1 MTFVGDSSAPVCPWP
16 ARHLRGAWNAS
27 ETFDT
32 VGCMHIPT
40 QREIRYQWER
50 GGPVMTWALIVACVA
65 VWLLEVL
72 LGFIAPGLRAWLMYL
87 GMAAPVR
94 LVAEPWTLITS
105 MFLHAPNSLL
115 HILFNMIAL
124 YSVGPVLERMI
135 GHWRFLG
142 LYVISGLGGSLGL
155 MVWAAVAPGG
165 IGWQMAAY
173 GASGALFGLF
183 ASLLVVYRRIGADIR
198 SMLIWMAVNFALP
211 FVVGGVAWQA
221 HVGGFVVGGILTWL
235 LVGGVPAWRGKSLK
249 WRMQVYGWAMVVLV
263 IALILLC
270 NMANPYGWMSC
281 GSLGLMVWAAVAPG
295 GIGWQMAAYGASGAL
310 FGLFASLL
318 VVYRRIG
325 ADIRSM
331 LIWMAVN
338 FALPFV
344 VGGVA
349 WQAHVGGF
357 VVGGILTWLLVGGVP
372 AWRGKSLKWRM
383 QVYGWAMVVLVIALI
398 LLCNMAN
405 PYGWMS
411 FGSLH

>member
-1 MTFVGDSSAPVCPWP
+1 
-16 ARHLRGAWNAS
+16 
-27 ETFDT
+27 
-32 VGCMHIPT
+32 MHIPT

-235 LVGGVPAWRGKSLK
+235 LVGGVPAWRGISL
-249 WRMQVYGWAMVVLV
+249 
-263 IALILLC
+263 
-270 NMANPYGWMSC
+270 
-281 GSLGLMVWAAVAPG
+281 
-295 GIGWQMAAYGASGAL
+295 
-310 FGLFASLL
+310 
-318 VVYRRIG
+318 
-325 ADIRSM
+325 
-331 LIWMAVN
+331 
-338 FALPFV
+338 
-344 VGGVA
+344 
-349 WQAHVGGF
+349 
-357 VVGGILTWLLVGGVP
+357 
-372 AWRGKSLKWRM
+372 
-383 QVYGWAMVVLVIALI
+383 
-398 LLCNMAN
+398 
-405 PYGWMS
+405 
-411 FGSLH
+411 

>member
-1 MTFVGDSSAPVCPWP
+1 MTFVGDSSTPACPRS
-16 ARHLRGAWNAS
+16 AQHLRGAWNAS

-32 VGCMHIPT
+32 VDCMHIPT

-155 MVWAAVAPGG
+155 M
-165 IGWQMAAY
+165 
-173 GASGALFGLF
+173 L
-183 ASLLVVYRRIGADIR
+183 
-198 SMLIWMAVNFALP
+198 
-211 FVVGGVAWQA
+211 
-221 HVGGFVVGGILTWL
+221 
-235 LVGGVPAWRGKSLK
+235 
-249 WRMQVYGWAMVVLV
+249 
-263 IALILLC
+263 
-270 NMANPYGWMSC
+270 
-281 GSLGLMVWAAVAPG
+281 WAAVAPG

>member
-1 MTFVGDSSAPVCPWP
+1 
-16 ARHLRGAWNAS
+16 
-27 ETFDT
+27 
-32 VGCMHIPT
+32 
-40 QREIRYQWER
+40 
-50 GGPVMTWALIVACVA
+50 
-65 VWLLEVL
+65 
-72 LGFIAPGLRAWLMYL
+72 
-87 GMAAPVR
+87 
-94 LVAEPWTLITS
+94 
-105 MFLHAPNSLL
+105 
-115 HILFNMIAL
+115 
-124 YSVGPVLERMI
+124 MI

-198 SMLIWMAVNFALP
+198 SMLIWMAANFALP

-263 IALILLC
+263 
-270 NMANPYGWMSC
+270 
-281 GSLGLMVWAAVAPG
+281 
-295 GIGWQMAAYGASGAL
+295 
-310 FGLFASLL
+310 
-318 VVYRRIG
+318 VV
-325 ADIRSM
+325 
-331 LIWMAVN
+331 
-338 FALPFV
+338 
-344 VGGVA
+344 
-349 WQAHVGGF
+349 
-357 VVGGILTWLLVGGVP
+357 
-372 AWRGKSLKWRM
+372 
-383 QVYGWAMVVLVIALI
+383 LI

>member
-1 MTFVGDSSAPVCPWP
+1 MDAHHLDVPACAELAIAYPVQHDCPVFRGPSAGTNDRPLAVLGTVCDFRPW
-16 ARHLRGAWNAS
+16 RLSG
-27 ETFDT
+27 TYG
-32 VGCMHIPT
+32 VGC
-40 QREIRYQWER
+40 
-50 GGPVMTWALIVACVA
+50 
-65 VWLLEVL
+65 
-72 LGFIAPGLRAWLMYL
+72 
-87 GMAAPVR
+87 
-94 LVAEPWTLITS
+94 
-105 MFLHAPNSLL
+105 
-115 HILFNMIAL
+115 
-124 YSVGPVLERMI
+124 
-135 GHWRFLG
+135 
-142 LYVISGLGGSLGL
+142 GGSGRHRL
-155 MVWAAVAPGG
+155 
-165 IGWQMAAY
+165 
-173 GASGALFGLF
+173 
-183 ASLLVVYRRIGADIR
+183 
-198 SMLIWMAVNFALP
+198 
-211 FVVGGVAWQA
+211 
-221 HVGGFVVGGILTWL
+221 
-235 LVGGVPAWRGKSLK
+235 
-249 WRMQVYGWAMVVLV
+249 
-263 IALILLC
+263 
-270 NMANPYGWMSC
+270 AN
-281 GSLGLMVWAAVAPG
+281 
-295 GIGWQMAAYGASGAL
+295 AAYGASGAL

>member
-1 MTFVGDSSAPVCPWP
+1 MAYQRFSLFPDSPSFKDLFSARSLRYRWRNGDPVITTAIMAICIVVWAIEAVLFLVWPEGGNAFVNAGMLLP
-16 ARHLRGAWNAS
+16 ATAVRH
-27 ETFDT
+27 
-32 VGCMHIPT
+32 
-40 QREIRYQWER
+40 
-50 GGPVMTWALIVACVA
+50 
-65 VWLLEVL
+65 
-72 LGFIAPGLRAWLMYL
+72 
-87 GMAAPVR
+87 
-94 LVAEPWTLITS
+94 PWTFITS

-270 NMANPYGWMSC
+270 NMANPYGWMS
-281 GSLGLMVWAAVAPG
+281 
-295 GIGWQMAAYGASGAL
+295 
-310 FGLFASLL
+310 
-318 VVYRRIG
+318 
-325 ADIRSM
+325 
-331 LIWMAVN
+331 
-338 FALPFV
+338 
-344 VGGVA
+344 
-349 WQAHVGGF
+349 
-357 VVGGILTWLLVGGVP
+357 
-372 AWRGKSLKWRM
+372 
-383 QVYGWAMVVLVIALI
+383 
-398 LLCNMAN
+398 
-405 PYGWMS
+405 